1 MYYDCHM
8 HMILDGQDWRAAI
21 ARHKERPDEEFL
33 RRALKTY
40 QEQGF
45 VYLRDGGDRWGAGKR
60 ARELAPEYGI
70 SYRSPLANLCRKGHY
85 GAFIGETYENMKEY
99 ADLVR
104 QHRKDGADFI
114 KIMISGLMDFDRFG
128 VLTDEGQ
135 PADQIRE
142 IIHIAHEE
150 GFAVMAHA
158 NGART
163 AEAAALAGVDSVEH
177 GAYLDA
183 DALQA
188 MKENGTVWVPTL
200 STIGNLRG
208 KGRFEEAAVQAILD
222 SALRNVDTF
231 AAMGGLIAP
240 GTDAGAWAVP
250 QGCLSEYELLK
261 NVPAETLRRGIET
274 IVNKF

>member
-1 MYYDCHM
+1 
-8 HMILDGQDWRAAI
+8 
-21 ARHKERPDEEFL
+21 
-33 RRALKTY
+33 
-40 QEQGF
+40 
-45 VYLRDGGDRWGAGKR
+45 
-60 ARELAPEYGI
+60 
-70 SYRSPLANLCRKGHY
+70 
-85 GAFIGETYENMKEY
+85 
-99 ADLVR
+99 
-104 QHRKDGADFI
+104 
-114 KIMISGLMDFDRFG
+114 
-128 VLTDEGQ
+128 
-135 PADQIRE
+135 
-142 IIHIAHEE
+142 
-150 GFAVMAHA
+150 
-158 NGART
+158 
-163 AEAAALAGVDSVEH
+163 
-177 GAYLDA
+177 
-183 DALQA
+183 